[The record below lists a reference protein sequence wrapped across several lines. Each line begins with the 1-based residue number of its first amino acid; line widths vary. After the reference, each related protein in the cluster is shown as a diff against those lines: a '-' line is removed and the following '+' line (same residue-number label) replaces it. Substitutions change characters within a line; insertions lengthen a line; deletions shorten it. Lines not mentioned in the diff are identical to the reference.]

1 MNKQRMRDILLGRH
15 RLTPPILLAPM
26 SGVTDQPF
34 RRLVRRFGVG
44 WLTSEMIA
52 SREMMR
58 AVSKKL
64 RHLSD
69 CAVEGPMSVQIA
81 GTDPTTMADAA
92 RLNRDRGAA
101 AIDLNFGCPAKKV
114 TNKACGSAIM
124 RDETLAGD
132 ILKAVAKAVEIPV
145 TVKMRLGWN
154 DASHNAAR
162 IARMAQDCGY
172 AMVTVH
178 GRTRCQ
184 FYTGSAD
191 WSAIRAVRNA
201 ITLPLIVN
209 GDIKSASDARQALAA
224 SGADGVMVG
233 RAVYGKPWLLALI
246 AGELGWTAP
255 YTPPSLSERLALT
268 LDHYTMLLE
277 HYGDYRGTRIARKH
291 LGWAMAGLRDANRYR
306 DEINTMTLPNQVR
319 ACLARA
325 FAPEPPADLRAVE
338 RRQLAA

>member
-1 MNKQRMRDILLGRH
+1 MRDIVLGHH

-52 SREMMR
+52 SREMIR
-58 AVSKKL
+58 AVSKTP

-81 GTDPTTMADAA
+81 GADPATMADAA

-101 AIDLNFGCPAKKV
+101 AIDINFGCPAKKV

-124 RDETLAGD
+124 RNETLAGD
-132 ILKAVAKAVEIPV
+132 ILKAVATAVEIPV
-145 TVKMRLGWN
+145 TVKMRLGW
-154 DASHNAAR
+154 DDDSHNAAR
-162 IARMAQDCGY
+162 IARIAEDCGC

-184 FYTGSAD
+184 FYTGVAD
-191 WSAIRAVRNA
+191 WSAVRTVRNA
-201 ITLPLIVN
+201 TTLPLIVN
-209 GDIKSASDARQALAA
+209 GDIKSACDARQALTA

-233 RAVYGKPWLLALI
+233 RAAYGKPWLLAQI
-246 AGELGWTAP
+246 AGELGWMLP
-255 YTPPSLSERLALT
+255 YTPPSLAERLALT
-268 LDHYTMLLE
+268 LDHHTLLLE

-291 LGWAMAGLRDANRYR
+291 LGWALAGLRDANRYR
-306 DEINTMTLPNQVR
+306 DEVNTMTDPDQVR
-319 ACLARA
+319 TCIARA
-325 FAPEPPADLRAVE
+325 FALEPPADLRATE
-338 RRQLAA
+338 QGRRAA